1 MRSLWDSRS
10 ILCGL
15 SDLYELRLV
24 RWNRGK
30 EWSPWN
36 CILLTKDE
44 AELHQHLDNLNKVN
58 TKKLLYFVQFRNKK
72 RSTFNHSIIYIML
85 YLIGIWKLASAED
98 ISKTYFGKKSFFK
111 DAIHGKILP
120 SGGK

>member
-1 MRSLWDSRS
+1 MLITTPFLPLLQDSDIRYIVRSLWDSRS

-44 AELHQHLDNLNKVN
+44 AELHMHLDNLNKVILRLELKRLI
-58 TKKLLYFVQFRNKK
+58 KK
-72 RSTFNHSIIYIML
+72 
-85 YLIGIWKLASAED
+85 
-98 ISKTYFGKKSFFK
+98 
-111 DAIHGKILP
+111 
-120 SGGK
+120 